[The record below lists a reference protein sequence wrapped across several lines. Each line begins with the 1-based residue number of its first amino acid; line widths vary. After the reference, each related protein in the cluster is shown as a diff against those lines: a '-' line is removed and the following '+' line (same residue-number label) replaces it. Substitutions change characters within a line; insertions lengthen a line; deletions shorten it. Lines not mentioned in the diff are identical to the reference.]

1 MIFQKIVKYFI
12 NLVFFITDGKVNK
25 FTIDDIAFSCVE
37 KGSYFG
43 EIEIFK
49 KTHRENCTKTIENCH
64 FLTMK
69 RELLNAENIIKFQDF
84 FKILIN
90 NYREKEENY
99 EKILLF
105 INKIIETGNYLSSYN
120 SNILSELKQKTL
132 FTNKSEI
139 NKIYFS
145 IGLMY
150 YENKFNIKK
159 EKLKISNFFIQKTET
174 FALYRDNQ
182 ELQKKFKDLDKE
194 NRVILS
200 LI

>member
-69 RELLNAENIIKFQDF
+69 RELLTAENIIKFQDF
-84 FKILIN
+84 FK
-90 NYREKEENY
+90 
-99 EKILLF
+99 
-105 INKIIETGNYLSSYN
+105 NKPGFFNFVYI
-120 SNILSELKQKTL
+120 
-132 FTNKSEI
+132 
-139 NKIYFS
+139 FS
-145 IGLMY
+145 FFL
-150 YENKFNIKK
+150 NRPR
-159 EKLKISNFFIQKTET
+159 SDNF
-174 FALYRDNQ
+174 
-182 ELQKKFKDLDKE
+182 
-194 NRVILS
+194 
-200 LI
+200 